1 MNPTAAT
8 YAALDAAFEYFNHSL
23 FDAAL
28 PPCLITLRSSRRSY
42 GHLHSRRFVNVAG
55 EQADELALN
64 PGYFALQSIEEV
76 MSTIVH
82 EMVHHWQHHLGKPS
96 RSTPHNTEWANKME
110 AIGLMPSSTGQ
121 PGGKRT
127 GHRVADYIL
136 PGGAFIKACEG
147 MPRERIALPW
157 LDRHLPIAPA
167 EMAQMR
173 TRLRDTGAAV
183 VGESM
188 PVDEATANGVEL
200 KLTPRAPRTPSRRV
214 KHECPGCR
222 ARAWAP
228 PETRLS
234 CGACAQA
241 LVPVQVS
248 VEAESAPGN

>member
-1 MNPTAAT
+1 MDVTEART
-8 YAALDAAFEYFNHSL
+8 REAALAQSEARL
-23 FDAAL
+23 KL
-28 PPCLITLRSSRRSY
+28 L
-42 GHLHSRRFVNVAG
+42 
-55 EQADELALN
+55 ADHVTDVVLWISA
-64 PGYFALQSIEEV
+64 
-76 MSTIVH
+76 
-82 EMVHHWQHHLGKPS
+82 
-96 RSTPHNTEWANKME
+96 
-110 AIGLMPSSTGQ
+110 
-121 PGGKRT
+121 GGKILYASPSVESLGYAPEAMVGRAL
-127 GHRVADYIL
+127 ADYIL

-173 TRLRDTGAAV
+173 SRLRDTGVAV

-200 KLTPRAPRTPSRRV
+200 KFAPRAPRTPSRRV

-241 LVPVQVS
+241 LVAMLNNAYAIGYIS
-248 VEAESAPGN
+248 AKKESKKRIVLFPGHSH